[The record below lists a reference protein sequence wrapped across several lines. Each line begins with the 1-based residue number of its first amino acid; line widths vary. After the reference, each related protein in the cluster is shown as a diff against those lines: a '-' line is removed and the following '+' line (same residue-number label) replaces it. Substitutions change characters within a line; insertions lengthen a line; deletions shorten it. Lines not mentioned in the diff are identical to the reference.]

1 MNTEGHYFTKCT
13 ICINISREYP
23 GVRCVLTRVSNKTL
37 TGSLIPS
44 RVRLVRFDSYS
55 LSIIRTMKTKFVCVQ
70 PRTNKAKNRFY
81 NLMHELHSC
90 RVEQET
96 EDKLFLTSITDK
108 YSFWMDKTN
117 DMNWMICK

>member
-1 MNTEGHYFTKCT
+1 
-13 ICINISREYP
+13 
-23 GVRCVLTRVSNKTL
+23 
-37 TGSLIPS
+37 
-44 RVRLVRFDSYS
+44 
-55 LSIIRTMKTKFVCVQ
+55 MKTKFVCVK
-70 PRTNKAKNRFY
+70 PRSNKAKNRFH

-117 DMNWMICK
+117 DENWMVIK